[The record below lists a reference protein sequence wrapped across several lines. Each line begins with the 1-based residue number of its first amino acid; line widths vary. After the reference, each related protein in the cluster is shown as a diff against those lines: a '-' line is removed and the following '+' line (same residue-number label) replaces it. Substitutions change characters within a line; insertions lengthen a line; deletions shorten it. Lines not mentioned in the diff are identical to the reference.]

1 MNNKSKEQKVMRK
14 RPYQKPQ
21 IEVIHVQ
28 SENNLMITVSGTTTP
43 EESQAKQNDNWMDG
57 ENGLDSRPSNIW
69 DD

>member
-28 SENNLMITVSGTTTP
+28 SENNFMITVSGTTTP

-57 ENGLDSRPSNIW
+57 ENVLDSRPSNIW